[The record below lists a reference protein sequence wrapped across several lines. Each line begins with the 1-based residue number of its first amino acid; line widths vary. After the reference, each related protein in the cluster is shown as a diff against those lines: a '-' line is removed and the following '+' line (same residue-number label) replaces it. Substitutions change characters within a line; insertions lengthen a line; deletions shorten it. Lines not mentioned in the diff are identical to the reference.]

1 LLYLGPDIAWWMEA
15 ALTAKDQLVRLLRIQ
30 ELADSIRRAQVVV
43 RNAPVKIEEIEGHFR
58 ERNAEY
64 VAIKERFEALTMDQ
78 KTRSG
83 ELTDLEE
90 QRKKLMDDLM
100 QVQNQREYA
109 AMLKE
114 IDAVKAQIAD
124 NEDAILK
131 DMEEIEKLAGELQT
145 HEAHIKEER
154 EAVETERRK
163 VEEEARQAD
172 SLIEAQTAEREQVEA
187 ELPQGMVKV
196 VRQLELTRQGIFLSK
211 AAKGVCQ
218 CCFVRVRPQ
227 VFQEIKQAAV
237 VHTCSS
243 CRRYLY
249 HERALRPK
257 APPAE
262 QEEAGAGIEAINDGA
277 V

>member
-1 LLYLGPDIAWWMEA
+1 M
-15 ALTAKDQLVRLLRIQ
+15 TAKEQLVRLLRIQ
-30 ELADSIRRAQVVV
+30 ELADGIRSAQVVV
-43 RNAPVKIEEIEGHFR
+43 REAPGKIEEIESRFR

-64 VAIKERFEALTMDQ
+64 VAIKERHDALNHDQ
-78 KTRSG
+78 RTRSG
-83 ELTDLEE
+83 ELSELEAK
-90 QRKKLMDDLM
+90 RKKLMDDLM

-114 IDAVKAQIAD
+114 IDSVKAQIAD

-131 DMEEIEKLAGELQT
+131 DLEEIEKLTGELEA
-145 HEAHIKEER
+145 HETHIKEER
-154 EAVETERRK
+154 ETVETERSD
-163 VEEEARQAD
+163 VEKAAREAG
-172 SLIEAQTAEREQVEA
+172 SLIEEQTAERERVEA
-187 ELPQGMVKV
+187 ELPPRMVKV

-211 AAKGVCQ
+211 ADNGVCQ

-227 VFQEIKQAAV
+227 VFQEIKQASV

-249 HERALRPK
+249 HEPSLRP
-257 APPAE
+257 PARP
-262 QEEAGAGIEAINDGA
+262 QERESEAGVEAMNDGA